1 MPDLRKFE
9 KLYGFPKSFALKA
22 DVFEIKNA
30 MDLRTR
36 EYRSVKIYRKSELTK
51 DRLICLKREINLL
64 RQFDHPNIVKIHDVI
79 EDETKVYCVIDNIKG
94 PSLFQYVL
102 ENKQVSI
109 AHTVTVAAQ
118 ILSVIAYMH
127 KRDFVLRRIN
137 METVFLSDAN
147 SINDIKL
154 CDFFFLNS

>member
-1 MPDLRKFE
+1 
-9 KLYGFPKSFALKA
+9 
-22 DVFEIKNA
+22 
-30 MDLRTR
+30 
-36 EYRSVKIYRKSELTK
+36 
-51 DRLICLKREINLL
+51 LL

-147 SINDIKL
+147 KASMMKVAISSIKYCARKIISAIKSSRTCGSTKCQHL
-154 CDFFFLNS
+154 RCFLKRPSLSMQREATASLQICGTWAA